1 MLADGCPPTLL
12 ALGSLPTMLADGCP
26 STLLALGSLPTLLAD
41 GCPSTLRAL
50 RSLPAML
57 ADGCP
62 STLLARGPI
71 PVMLAF
77 PYLSIPDGYL
87 SFRVKIFPS
96 LDPLRLL
103 HRLTRDELFRLARHC
118 HHKPAHGAI
127 DSDGFY

>member
-1 MLADGCPPTLL
+1 
-12 ALGSLPTMLADGCP
+12 MLADGCP
-26 STLLALGSLPTLLAD
+26 STLLALGSL
-41 GCPSTLRAL
+41 S
-50 RSLPAML
+50 AML
-57 ADGCP
+57 ADACP
-62 STLLARGPI
+62 AALLAERPI

-118 HHKPAHGAI
+118 HRKPAHGAI
-127 DSDGFY
+127 DADGFN

>member
-1 MLADGCPPTLL
+1 MGFATVAIPPPLTMNANLRPVSATPARRHLYIMHADLRPT
-12 ALGSLPTMLADGCP
+12 ALRALWSLPTMLADGCP
-26 STLLALGSLPTLLAD
+26 AALLAL
-41 GCPSTLRAL
+41 R
-50 RSLPAML
+50 
-57 ADGCP
+57 
-62 STLLARGPI
+62 PI
-71 PVMLAF
+71 LVMLAF

-87 SFRVKIFPS
+87 SSLVKIFPS